1 MSENKTA
8 RVCVPV
14 CVRRAA
20 ELRPSVERAA
30 EVADIVELRLDCLE
44 EGQLDAARAQL
55 AALLGSTRLP
65 FILTF
70 RPREQGGG
78 HTLSLAE
85 RAAFWRDVP
94 ELLRDLPGL
103 SDDATEPSSDTGL
116 KGRAFADLELD
127 LLESTHAGALGR
139 LFGGFNVICSHH
151 DFRQTPSDLGDI
163 FDRMA
168 RTPARILKMAVRADF
183 INDCVPVL
191 RLVERGRREGREVIA
206 VSMGEAGLLTRV
218 LAPAF
223 GAFLT
228 YGSLD
233 AAQATAPGQLSAR
246 ELRELYRVHALGP
259 RTLVTG
265 LVGSP
270 VGHSLSPHMHNAAF
284 RALGLDAVYL
294 PLEVTDVSD
303 FVRRMADPRTRELE
317 WNLRGLSVT
326 APHKQAIIPHLDAVS
341 PDAARI
347 GAVNTVVVTSDGLE
361 GYNTDADASLV
372 PLEGLVELRGARVA
386 VVGAGGAARAL
397 LWSLG
402 ERGASAT
409 VFARDAE
416 RGRTLAAEFG
426 AGASPLEGARF
437 GGFDVVVNTTPLGTR
452 GARESETPAN
462 SQQLAGAR
470 LAYDLVYNPTRTRF
484 LEEARAAGCHTVGG
498 LGMLAAQAA
507 EQFRLWTGRELPYT
521 VMLAA
526 AEAKLS
532 DKL

>member
-1 MSENKTA
+1 MTEHSPA

-14 CVRRAA
+14 CVRRAD
-20 ELRPSVERAA
+20 ELRPSIERAA

-44 EGQLDAARAQL
+44 ESQLDAALSQL
-55 AALLGSTRLP
+55 AALLSSTRLP

-78 HTLSLAE
+78 HTLSLAG

-94 ELLRDLPGL
+94 ELLRGPSG
-103 SDDATEPSSDTGL
+103 DADL

-127 LLESTHAGALGR
+127 LLESTHASALGR
-139 LFGGFNVICSHH
+139 LFDGFDVICSHH
-151 DFRQTPSDLGDI
+151 DFHRTPSDLSDI

-168 RTPARILKMAVRADF
+168 RTPARILKMAVRADS
-183 INDCVPVL
+183 ITDCVPVL
-191 RLVERGRREGREVIA
+191 RLVEQGRRAGREVIA

-228 YGSLD
+228 YGSFD

-246 ELRELYRVHALGP
+246 ELRELYRVHALNP
-259 RTLVTG
+259 RTLITG

-270 VGHSLSPHMHNAAF
+270 VGHSLSPHMHNVAF
-284 RALGLDAVYL
+284 QALGLDGLYL
-294 PLEVTDVSD
+294 PFEVADVSG

-326 APHKQAIIPHLDAVS
+326 APHKQAVIPHLDSVS
-341 PDAARI
+341 PNAARI

-361 GYNTDADASLV
+361 GYNTDADACLV

-402 ERGASAT
+402 ERGARAT
-409 VFARDAE
+409 VFARDTE
-416 RGRTLAAEFG
+416 KGRTLAAGFG
-426 AGASPLEGARF
+426 ADASSLEGARF
-437 GGFDVVVNTTPLGTR
+437 DGFDVVVNTTPLGTR
-452 GARESETPAN
+452 GARESETPATLE
-462 SQQLAGAR
+462 QLRGAR
-470 LAYDLVYNPTRTRF
+470 VAYDLVYNPTRTRF
-484 LEEARAAGCHTVGG
+484 LEEARAAGCRTVGG

-507 EQFRLWTGRELPYT
+507 EQFRLWTGREVPYT